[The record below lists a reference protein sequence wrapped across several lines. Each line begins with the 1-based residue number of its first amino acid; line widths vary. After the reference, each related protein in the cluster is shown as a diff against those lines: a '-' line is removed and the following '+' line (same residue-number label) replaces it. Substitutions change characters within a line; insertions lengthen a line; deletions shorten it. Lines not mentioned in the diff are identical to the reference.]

1 MDASTKTTFTNALND
16 EITQKTKK
24 KNLPFNHLRAENPS
38 VYARNACSRPL
49 PITGRAN
56 SFRQFYQNHQ
66 TARTPVT
73 QKKLHTTNLRITRY
87 KSLPEISNLP
97 VSNQAS
103 TNPELQRS
111 RDKRD
116 GLFCV
121 GLLPQRRGSR
131 VRSGRQKWMGRPV
144 GSREP
149 DAHAVGREEPILNR
163 GYALVQLQSLRG
175 LRSASY
181 SASVRRL
188 QHVEPNCV
196 LQRREHG
203 RQIT

>member
-1 MDASTKTTFTNALND
+1 LDASTKTTFTNALND

-66 TARTPVT
+66 TAKTPVT

-111 RDKRD
+111 RDKMETRY
-116 GLFCV
+116 
-121 GLLPQRRGSR
+121 
-131 VRSGRQKWMGRPV
+131 
-144 GSREP
+144 
-149 DAHAVGREEPILNR
+149 N
-163 GYALVQLQSLRG
+163 
-175 LRSASY
+175 
-181 SASVRRL
+181 
-188 QHVEPNCV
+188 
-196 LQRREHG
+196 
-203 RQIT
+203 